1 MLGSRHGVSRQGG
14 FKPPRTAV
22 VIDDEDELYKGF
34 NEVSPALDTKT
45 LREDQVFQQTMRT
58 ANVGRQAA
66 SRMGTGM
73 FRVGTVSVRG
83 ARTGSARPVTALRA
97 AGYSSGKDAPRDERK
112 EDTIEDK
119 VKQME
124 AKIMTLVEESC
135 VLVARRDTDDEND
148 STREQN
154 LSQALAKAQE
164 ASTLERQLIRMQEQA
179 NLGDSHNLD
188 LTFAVLCNLADQYAL
203 NEMYTEALNTYQLL
217 TRNKLFPHA
226 NRLKVNMGNIHFK
239 MGEHP
244 KALKLYRMAL
254 DQTPTAE
261 KDLRMKVMHNIGLLL
276 VRMGKFRDAVTN
288 FQHIMQEQGDFQT
301 GLHLVLCSVALDDA
315 EGGKAAF
322 HAMLDVEPPTYH
334 HDIAIDD
341 ENDPYE
347 CVVRDVVRGDR
358 LSRWSRAA
366 SALAERCLALAAAAL
381 ARDEDAG
388 GTSWCVEALRGYS
401 GGSAGARLELG
412 SALAALRSA
421 AGTASTGA
429 GSGST
434 GAMAAGTRALQRLKA
449 VARAHPNDRVLRAEA
464 NADAAFVAYAVCW
477 RASRPA
483 LQRADTYSLE
493 RTNPPEL
500 GKYSEA
506 RTLSEAA
513 SRDDPY
519 GCAARVT
526 HALSAMAPPSPAP
539 GGVRPPS
546 TASDP
551 VVLAEATASLSA
563 ATHLDPTDLIAL
575 HDSAL
580 ALEMAGEEKS
590 AEARWQRIR
599 SAATAGGTLRGL
611 AAAGLARLA
620 RNRGDASAAEH
631 WYGVIGSW
639 DASVTLALAE
649 LHAEAGD
656 PQTAQHHYQDV
667 EAAWPGEEAAL
678 RWLARGPPSSS
689 LPYLRRAA
697 RLQPG
702 HPEWGL
708 LMGECLRAN
717 GQYQEAL
724 TVYKKLNARFPDNV
738 ECLKLLVKLCG
749 AQGLEEAAVWR
760 RQLRGVLARAQGETR
775 GEGCRLTKT
784 VFKATARNG
793 DSQREA
799 RALLER
805 DPCRERCGP
814 RVGVRRLPGLSAA
827 SASSAE
833 DRGRAATGKP
843 LNVINEISYK
853 TPPILFP

>member
-124 AKIMTLVEESC
+124 AKIMILVEESC

-179 NLGDSHNLD
+179 NLGDTHNLD

-464 NADAAFVAYAVCW
+464 NADAAFVAYA
-477 RASRPA
+477 
-483 LQRADTYSLE
+483 
-493 RTNPPEL
+493 L

-526 HALSAMAPPSPAP
+526 HALSAMAPASPAP

-656 PQTAQHHYQDV
+656 PQTAQHHYQHV

-775 GEGCRLTKT
+775 G
-784 VFKATARNG
+784 
-793 DSQREA
+793 
-799 RALLER
+799 
-805 DPCRERCGP
+805 
-814 RVGVRRLPGLSAA
+814 LSAA

-833 DRGRAATGKP
+833 DRGRAATDAVGDAGSETRGGRASAERAPGRAGGAGRRTEEEELP
-843 LNVINEISYK
+843 L
-853 TPPILFP
+853 PPE